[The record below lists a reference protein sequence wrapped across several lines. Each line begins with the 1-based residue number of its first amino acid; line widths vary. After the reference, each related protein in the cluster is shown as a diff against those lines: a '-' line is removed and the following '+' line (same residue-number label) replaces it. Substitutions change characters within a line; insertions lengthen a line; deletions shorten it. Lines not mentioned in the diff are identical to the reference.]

1 MHYPD
6 HTASPTPCQATTRPP
21 PARSGAWL
29 LACALGLT
37 LTACGGSSDDNS
49 SADNSGSGSNNSA
62 NNTQGNSVFIAASGP
77 LCAQRSSQSGNCIQ
91 PTSSAIDEAGLV
103 QAIIDPDPQKPLI
116 DFDSMGFL
124 HNTTFTHG
132 TGTKP
137 TGSIIFDSYGMA
149 RRAVQV
155 GRNTFTVQDRSYPLA
170 TNQPQAGRITY
181 SNAQGT
187 GSVSFS
193 IGNPEDHKEGY
204 WGTTFTEN
212 QTIGPATISDTSRRN
227 SNWFSDLRLLT
238 DQADAPREQTVTYV
252 GTINPI
258 SGTGERLNEHTLGL
272 LSTGVHYEAEFN
284 TATGKLTGVRIDHT
298 DPGSQRR
305 TVLEIPEL
313 QFMNSQL
320 VPASRSHRM
329 RIQLEGPGEDS
340 RMSSTS
346 DNGSPG
352 APLPDT
358 ARMQADFT
366 LDGLE
371 GEITGKQAEAIQII
385 GGGPK
390 GSMQLVLMRKDRL
403 GEDVPPYIPLQ
414 R

>member
-1 MHYPD
+1 M
-6 HTASPTPCQATTRPP
+6 
-21 PARSGAWL
+21 PA
-29 LACALGLT
+29 
-37 LTACGGSSDDNS
+37 
-49 SADNSGSGSNNSA
+49 
-62 NNTQGNSVFIAASGP
+62 
-77 LCAQRSSQSGNCIQ
+77 
-91 PTSSAIDEAGLV
+91 
-103 QAIIDPDPQKPLI
+103 
-116 DFDSMGFL
+116 
-124 HNTTFTHG
+124 
-132 TGTKP
+132 
-137 TGSIIFDSYGMA
+137 
-149 RRAVQV
+149 
-155 GRNTFTVQDRSYPLA
+155 
-170 TNQPQAGRITY
+170 
-181 SNAQGT
+181 
-187 GSVSFS
+187 
-193 IGNPEDHKEGY
+193 
-204 WGTTFTEN
+204 
-212 QTIGPATISDTSRRN
+212 ISDTSRRN
-227 SNWFSDLRLLT
+227 SNWFSGLRRLT
-238 DQADAPREQTVTYV
+238 DQADAPGEKTVTYV
-252 GTINPI
+252 GTINPM

-298 DPGSQRR
+298 DPDSQRR

-390 GSMQLVLMRKDRL
+390 GFMQLVLMRKDRL